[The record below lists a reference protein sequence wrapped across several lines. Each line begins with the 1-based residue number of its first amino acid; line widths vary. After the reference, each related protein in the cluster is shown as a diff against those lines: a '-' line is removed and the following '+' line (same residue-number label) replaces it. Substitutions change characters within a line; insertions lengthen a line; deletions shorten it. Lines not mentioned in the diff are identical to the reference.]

1 MNNRP
6 LKLYVFCCSTCI
18 DPEELLKF
26 GSEFNGDSIKVISL
40 PCSGKVGVLYLVKAF
55 ETGADG
61 AVIVTCKPGECKYLE
76 GNYRARLRA
85 EAVDGLLDEIGLGRG
100 RMAVISMDDRGS
112 EQLIEEVRGILRN
125 LQKICTVTT
134 LEIGTE
140 ER

>member
-26 GSEFNGDSIKVISL
+26 GSEFDGDSIKVISL
-40 PCSGKVGVLYLVKAF
+40 PCSGKVDVLYLMKAF

-76 GNYRARLRA
+76 GNLRARLRA

-100 RMAVISMDDRGS
+100 RMTVVSMDDRGA
-112 EQLIEEVRGILRN
+112 EQLMQDVREIIRN
-125 LQKICTVTT
+125 LQKLCAATT
-134 LEIGTE
+134 
-140 ER
+140 